1 MMGKCATI
9 ATAFQLINLGL
20 LFVTWGSLLKV
31 QQRAN
36 YVTRVPTEKK
46 TKVIWH
52 RSNSQTERRNNQIV
66 EMSKILIDGKNERCL
81 NCKEIEILA

>member
-1 MMGKCATI
+1 M
-9 ATAFQLINLGL
+9 
-20 LFVTWGSLLKV
+20 

-46 TKVIWH
+46 MKVIWQ

-81 NCKEIEILA
+81 NCKEIEILT